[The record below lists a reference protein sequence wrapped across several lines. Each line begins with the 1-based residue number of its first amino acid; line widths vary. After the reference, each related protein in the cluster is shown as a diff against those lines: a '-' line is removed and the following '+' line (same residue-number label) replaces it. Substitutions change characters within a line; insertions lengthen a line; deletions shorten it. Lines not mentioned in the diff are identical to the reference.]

1 MVGKVTSTFQA
12 VEVLI
17 LETKSRW
24 DILRNLVQDNTRNV
38 FPEPCAFWENADRAG
53 SLPISSSNE
62 RVIPKMERGRR
73 PLRAHE
79 VNQTA
84 LFQRVPARGRDF
96 PLFAE
101 FRTFLRH
108 V

>member
-1 MVGKVTSTFQA
+1 MFFRSLALSGKTQIELARCLSPRQMSV
-12 VEVLI
+12 
-17 LETKSRW
+17 
-24 DILRNLVQDNTRNV
+24 
-38 FPEPCAFWENADRAG
+38 
-53 SLPISSSNE
+53 SS
-62 RVIPKMERGRR
+62 KMKRGRR

-101 FRTFLRH
+101 FRTFLTPCVKSVAVLNEDDREPFEAQRGARYSRNRC
-108 V
+108 